1 MWQYHKRWKIIKK
14 REFEDEELPHES
26 FLTPRQTVKIRNT
39 FANNMSTVIRLS
51 KLQISKIIQSSESF
65 DSWFSNLGEKKH

>member
-1 MWQYHKRWKIIKK
+1 
-14 REFEDEELPHES
+14 
-26 FLTPRQTVKIRNT
+26 
-39 FANNMSTVIRLS
+39 MSTVIRLS